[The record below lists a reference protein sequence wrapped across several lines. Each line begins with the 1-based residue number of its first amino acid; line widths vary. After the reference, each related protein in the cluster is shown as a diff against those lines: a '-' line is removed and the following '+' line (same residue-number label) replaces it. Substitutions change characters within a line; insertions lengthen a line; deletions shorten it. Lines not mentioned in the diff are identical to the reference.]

1 MDRRELD
8 ALRWAVLAPD
18 EMSGRLDL
26 ALFADPVARSAF
38 EALIQWPWHE
48 CLEQAPPDAA
58 ALLQRLAVEEPGT
71 NAAPAE
77 VVTRV
82 FVNVVE
88 AAAQRVLTSM
98 LRRGDERSAEVK
110 TLLDTL
116 VRDRSDEQWQSAESV
131 AEQLVG
137 WITDGGDS

>member
-1 MDRRELD
+1 M
-8 ALRWAVLAPD
+8 
-18 EMSGRLDL
+18 
-26 ALFADPVARSAF
+26 
-38 EALIQWPWHE
+38 
-48 CLEQAPPDAA
+48 
-58 ALLQRLAVEEPGT
+58 
-71 NAAPAE
+71 
-77 VVTRV
+77 TRV

-116 VRDRSDEQWQSAESV
+116 VRERSDEQWQSAESV

>member
-1 MDRRELD
+1 M
-8 ALRWAVLAPD
+8 
-18 EMSGRLDL
+18 
-26 ALFADPVARSAF
+26 
-38 EALIQWPWHE
+38 
-48 CLEQAPPDAA
+48 
-58 ALLQRLAVEEPGT
+58 
-71 NAAPAE
+71 
-77 VVTRV
+77 TRV